1 MTDIDEWRS
10 GVSAVVPETAPL
22 SPFSKSSDPLVL
34 LQSSS
39 TPDTSS
45 EVGNEI
51 NDVRLS
57 SCLNTKTYLLPLQE
71 ASFSDTSGSAH
82 LTSIDC
88 AASVITILERQI
100 LVAESAYRSM
110 VLAADGYRM
119 YVLAVQN
126 ELGVAIK
133 ELERQKNL
141 SRDFSVKSNLNVP
154 PGEALL
160 SSGRFLDQ
168 LMYNFAPRHRTRRQ
182 GAEGDVSCYG

>member
-1 MTDIDEWRS
+1 MTDINEWRS
-10 GVSAVVPETAPL
+10 GVSAVVPETVPL
-22 SPFSKSSDPLVL
+22 SPFVKSSDPLVL
-34 LQSSS
+34 FQSSS

-51 NDVRLS
+51 NDVRLFS

-71 ASFSDTSGSAH
+71 ASYSDTSGSAH
-82 LTSIDC
+82 PTSIDC
-88 AASVITILERQI
+88 AASAITILERQM

-126 ELGVAIK
+126 ELGVATK

-141 SRDFSVKSNLNVP
+141 SRDSSVKSNLNVP

-160 SSGRFLDQ
+160 SSG
-168 LMYNFAPRHRTRRQ
+168 
-182 GAEGDVSCYG
+182 